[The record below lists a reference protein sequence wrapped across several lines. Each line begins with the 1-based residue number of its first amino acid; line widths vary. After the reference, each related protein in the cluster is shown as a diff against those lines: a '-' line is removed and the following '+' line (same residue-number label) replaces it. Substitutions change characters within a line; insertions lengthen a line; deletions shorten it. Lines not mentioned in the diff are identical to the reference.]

1 MTKGK
6 IALLAGACTMAAT
19 VIIVPTAVALSSRS
33 HKVTP
38 IITETSSVV
47 VGVQDANTV
56 ESVISF
62 NWNSK
67 ETPEP
72 GTFKCTGY
80 TMIGSTKSEITMS
93 QHQIQPYRHWLGIYI
108 TFDVTD
114 SPLSVYNLN
123 LDFSFDMNGKEHSIG
138 FNDIVLYVL

>member
-1 MTKGK
+1 
-6 IALLAGACTMAAT
+6 MAAT

-33 HKVTP
+33 NKVTP
-38 IITETSSVV
+38 IITEASSIV
-47 VGVQDANTV
+47 VGVQQSENTV

-72 GTFKCTGY
+72 RTFKCTGY

-93 QHQIQPYRHWLGIYI
+93 QYQIQPYRHWLGIDI
-108 TFDVTD
+108 TFDVTY

-123 LDFSFDMNGKEHSIG
+123 LDFSFDMNGKEHKIG